1 MTNSS
6 YGTLNLVKKFVIQ
19 AVLLIS
25 VALAAIAL
33 FGPGRQTSLPFGQ
46 QTPEN
51 KNLKIGTSNVKIE
64 IADSAEERRKGLGGR
79 QSLATD
85 SGMLFIF
92 ETPGKYGFWMKGLSF
107 PLDMIWVRDK
117 KVVDVIKNALVP
129 ETGTKDEDLPI
140 YMPREEVDMVLEVN
154 GGFADGNGI
163 KIGDI
168 VEVAP

>member
-1 MTNSS
+1 MRQKNCLQGKKFGMTNSS

-64 IADSAEERRKGLGGR
+64 IADSAEEHTSEL
-79 QSLATD
+79 QSH
-85 SGMLFIF
+85 
-92 ETPGKYGFWMKGLSF
+92 
-107 PLDMIWVRDK
+107 V
-117 KVVDVIKNALVP
+117 NLVCR
-129 ETGTKDEDLPI
+129 L
-140 YMPREEVDMVLEVN
+140 L
-154 GGFADGNGI
+154 
-163 KIGDI
+163 
-168 VEVAP
+168 